1 MQQCGKKNDLSS
13 VGLGKMSDTE
23 LQYLCQ
29 HFNAINDYKAAL
41 WAEGQYKT
49 KNISTDKINTTQCKY

>member
-13 VGLGKMSDTE
+13 VGLGKMSDTK

-41 WAEGQYKT
+41 
-49 KNISTDKINTTQCKY
+49 